1 MKKLS
6 SVFAAAAL
14 ILVAAG
20 CRQAALP
27 TVEGRV
33 VDATIH
39 SVTIQTAEGES
50 VVLSTRGTDP
60 MLVPGVLAG
69 DVVKVA
75 YEVLPEGEALQTV
88 RLDITTP
95 SAYRLVPGIWRDCSG
110 TDEIGLVLAEDGS
123 AQVVGLRDLSLQ
135 TWTLDGENLVLDA
148 TDPTAPKEAK
158 TLIWQIE
165 KLDADSLIVR
175 AAGEEARRLVFSRSE

>member
-75 YEVLPEGEALQTV
+75 YEVLPEGEALQAV

-95 SAYRLVPGIWRDCSG
+95 SAYRLVPGIWRDCCG

-123 AQVVGLRDLSLQ
+123 AQGVGLRDLSLQ